1 MRLTVSDA
9 AIPGPCVLAL
19 GMFDGVH
26 TGHAWLLRTAREWGA
41 LENLPVVVCTFL
53 RHPLALIQ
61 PEAAPAML
69 STVPERAA
77 RMAQLKA
84 DALVA
89 LPFDREMMHMPPN
102 QFVRWLV
109 ERFSPRHI
117 VVGFNYTFGEGGGG
131 DAKLLKKLGRIF
143 GFDVH
148 VVSPVQVDGH
158 TVSSSRVRKLLE
170 QGNVELAHKLLERP
184 YAITGRVEGGK
195 GLGRKLGFPTANV
208 SIPRGK
214 ALPAFGIYMARVK
227 TKKGVFPAVVNL
239 GSHPTVPEGGITL
252 EAHLLNFAEDLY
264 GQNLRVKFLKRL
276 RPEIRFDGIEAL
288 KKQIGRDVLAAKDY
302 FRLP

>member
-1 MRLTVSDA
+1 M
-9 AIPGPCVLAL
+9 
-19 GMFDGVH
+19 
-26 TGHAWLLRTAREWGA
+26 
-41 LENLPVVVCTFL
+41 
-53 RHPLALIQ
+53 
-61 PEAAPAML
+61 
-69 STVPERAA
+69 
-77 RMAQLKA
+77 
-84 DALVA
+84 
-89 LPFDREMMHMPPN
+89 
-102 QFVRWLV
+102 
-109 ERFSPRHI
+109 
-117 VVGFNYTFGEGGGG
+117 
-131 DAKLLKKLGRIF
+131 
-143 GFDVH
+143 
-148 VVSPVQVDGH
+148 
-158 TVSSSRVRKLLE
+158 SSRVRKLLE

-214 ALPAFGIYMARVK
+214 ALPAFGIYVARVK

-239 GSHPTVPEGGITL
+239 GSHPTVPEGGVTL

-288 KKQIGRDVLAAKDY
+288 KEQIGRDVLAAKDY